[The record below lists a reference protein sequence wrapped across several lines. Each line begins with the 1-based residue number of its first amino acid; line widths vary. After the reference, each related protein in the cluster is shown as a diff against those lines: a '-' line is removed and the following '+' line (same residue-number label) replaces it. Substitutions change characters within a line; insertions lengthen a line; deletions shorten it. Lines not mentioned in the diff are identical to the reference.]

1 MCYILLVLFS
11 VLWLLPGVVT
21 ALFVTAL
28 IGANQGRITL
38 KDCLYLILVVLFGPF
53 NLIYFLSFFD

>member
-1 MCYILLVLFS
+1 MCYILL

-21 ALFVTAL
+21 ALFMTAL

-38 KDCLYLILVVLFGPF
+38 KDCLYLVLVVLFGPI
-53 NLIYFLSFFD
+53 NLLYMFSFFD